1 MNKIKKVGEKEIY
14 KGKRVHLFNEQ
25 ILLPNGKEATW
36 ELIKHVGAA
45 AVIPVLDDGSI
56 ILVRQYRNAM
66 DDYTLE
72 IPAGVL
78 DSPDEP
84 PYKCAYR
91 ELEEETGH
99 KSEDLIYLF
108 KFYSCIGICDE
119 IISVFIA
126 NNLVETKQNLDDD
139 EFVTLERYS
148 LDDIISKI
156 RTGEIVDNKTISS
169 ILMYRD
175 YLERQ

>member
-1 MNKIKKVGEKEIY
+1 MKRIKKVGEKEIY
-14 KGKRVHLFNEQ
+14 KGKRVHLFNER

-45 AVIPVLDDGSI
+45 AVIPVKDDGRI
-56 ILVRQYRNAM
+56 ILVKQYRNAM

-78 DSPDEP
+78 DFPEEK
-84 PYKCAYR
+84 PYDCAYR
-91 ELEEETGH
+91 ELEEETGY
-99 KSEDLIYLF
+99 KSENLTYLF

-119 IISVFIA
+119 VISVFIA
-126 NNLVETKQNLDDD
+126 NNLVKTQQDLDED
-139 EFVTLERYS
+139 EFVTLETYTVEEI
-148 LDDIISKI
+148 LDKI
-156 RTGEIVDNKTISS
+156 RNGEIVDNKTISS

-175 YLERQ
+175 YLERK